1 MATKL
6 KEVDVVLVGFGLT
19 GGIIARELSGRG
31 LKIVAL
37 ERGVRR
43 DTNPDFAVPQ
53 IRDELRYA
61 QRTDLMMNTQ
71 RDTLTFRHRPSDTA
85 LPMRRLGAFLPGE
98 GVGGAA
104 VHWNGVSWRWLPWDF
119 ETRSRTLARYG
130 AGQLAEDCTSQ
141 DWGVTY
147 DELEP
152 HFDRFE
158 YLYGI
163 CGKAGNLKGQIQP
176 GGNPF
181 EGPRSR
187 DYPNPPMKTSHVGAI
202 YGKAARELGY
212 HPFPAPSANMTR
224 PYTNPYGVTLG
235 DRKSVV

>member
-19 GGIIARELSGRG
+19 GGIIAKELSGRG

-37 ERGVRR
+37 ERGVKRE
-43 DTNPDFAVPQ
+43 TNPDFAVPQ

-61 QRTDLMMNTQ
+61 QRTDLMMNTA
-71 RDTLTFRHRPSDTA
+71 RDTITFRHRITDTA

-104 VHWNGVSWRWLPWDF
+104 VHWNGVSWRWLPNKDQ
-119 ETRSRTLARYG
+119 RA
-130 AGQLAEDCTSQ
+130 CTFYEQHFGKSFIPADMPLQ
-141 DWGVTY
+141 DWGITY

-152 HFDRFE
+152 YYEKFE
-158 YLYGI
+158 YAFAVS
-163 CGKAGNLKGQIQP
+163 GKAGNLKGQIQP

-181 EGPRSR
+181 EGARQKE
-187 DYPNPPMKTSHVGAI
+187 YP
-202 YGKAARELGY
+202 L
-212 HPFPAPSANMTR
+212 
-224 PYTNPYGVTLG
+224 
-235 DRKSVV
+235 